1 MPRLFHAPSSPY
13 SAKVRMAA
21 LHAGIPL
28 DKVATDTNV
37 EPADLLAANPLGKIP
52 VLVTDE
58 GESIFDSRVIT
69 QYLNRRS
76 GNKLFPRNAA
86 KRLEAERLEALAD
99 GICDCLLAIV
109 YERRF
114 RPEDRVHQPWLDRQ
128 WGKASRGLDLL
139 NAAPP
144 RLPKQLTVG
153 QIAVRAMIS
162 YLDLRFPGKWEKGRS
177 KLRRWAARFDQKWP
191 DLVAELSKG

>member
-1 MPRLFHAPSSPY
+1 M
-13 SAKVRMAA
+13 
-21 LHAGIPL
+21 
-28 DKVATDTNV
+28 
-37 EPADLLAANPLGKIP
+37 
-52 VLVTDE
+52 
-58 GESIFDSRVIT
+58 
-69 QYLNRRS
+69 
-76 GNKLFPRNAA
+76 
-86 KRLEAERLEALAD
+86 
-99 GICDCLLAIV
+99 
-109 YERRF
+109 
-114 RPEDRVHQPWLDRQ
+114 HQPWLDRQ